1 MGKKYKD
8 KQKHNEEKEEDVNK
22 GKKSH
27 DKGAAGRT
35 LKDKEE
41 HINKSKDKAEKK
53 AEKEEADKLTLG
65 KELYK
70 AVEKPIAVKR
80 TLEDK
85 GKHGKGSKDKED
97 TEAEKDEKKDDD
109 KPKSTAEK

>member
-22 GKKSH
+22 GKKAH

-53 AEKEEADKLTLG
+53 AAELQG
-65 KELYK
+65 KEKVPRSLD
-70 AVEKPIAVKR
+70 VR
-80 TLEDK
+80 RNR
-85 GKHGKGSKDKED
+85 S
-97 TEAEKDEKKDDD
+97 KKDRTSAMIRTS
-109 KPKSTAEK
+109 KRLPQRSRRNRRRPPHRAQLRHQRW